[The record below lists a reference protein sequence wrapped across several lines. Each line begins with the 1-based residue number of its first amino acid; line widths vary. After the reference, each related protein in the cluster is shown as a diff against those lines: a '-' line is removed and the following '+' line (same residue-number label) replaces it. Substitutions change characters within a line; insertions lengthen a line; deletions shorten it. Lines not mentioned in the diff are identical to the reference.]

1 MKKFGSSWTLAL
13 CALTLLLSGC
23 AVYHMQ
29 VPRTT
34 TPGEWDMGGGIGCVG
49 SFEVDS
55 AGRFAFGA
63 FPIVGFG
70 ARYGI
75 TQRFDMGI
83 SSWGLGAKLD
93 CKYGLVPDY
102 LALGAGAGIGTL
114 FSMAEFPFFY
124 TAEASLYL
132 GYPFKKVYPYLSGR
146 AWLLG
151 LGSDAVN
158 PMLGAMAG
166 LKVPCFRK
174 SSVYLEAGV
183 LDASYEDLGQ
193 RGNDLM
199 LTGNVGFF
207 W

>member
-1 MKKFGSSWTLAL
+1 MKKSWVNRALAPSLLAL
-13 CALTLLLSGC
+13 FVAGC
-23 AVYHMQ
+23 TVYHMQ

-34 TPGEWDMGGGIGCVG
+34 PQGKWDMGVGIGAVG
-49 SFEVDS
+49 SFDTDS
-55 AGRFAFGA
+55 AGKPTFGA
-63 FPIVGFG
+63 FPVAGFG

-75 TQRFDMGI
+75 SKRFDMGI
-83 SSWGLGAKLD
+83 SSWGIGAKLD
-93 CKYGLVPDY
+93 CKYGIVPDY
-102 LALGAGAGIGTL
+102 LAVGAGAGIGTL

-124 TAEASLYL
+124 VGETSLYL

-166 LKVPCFRK
+166 VRVPVFRK
-174 SSVYLEAGV
+174 SSICIETGLLSVY
-183 LDASYEDLGQ
+183 YEDVGQ
-193 RGNDLM
+193 SGNDLM
-199 LTGNVGFF
+199 LSANAGFF